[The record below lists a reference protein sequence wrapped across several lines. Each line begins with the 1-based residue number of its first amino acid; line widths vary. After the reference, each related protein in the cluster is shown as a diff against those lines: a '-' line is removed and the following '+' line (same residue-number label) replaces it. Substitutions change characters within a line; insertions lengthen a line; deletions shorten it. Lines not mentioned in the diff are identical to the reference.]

1 MEKQVISYELS
12 PGSGHGTS
20 LKGHVSTTYDHI
32 LSILGKPTYSD
43 GDPYEK
49 VNCEW
54 VIDVKA
60 KDEWDDDDWTY
71 ETVTI
76 YNWKTGYTPT
86 EEYMWH
92 VGGNNMR
99 AQDLVEEILLLTS
112 NQE

>member
-1 MEKQVISYELS
+1 MENVISYEKS
-12 PGSGHGTS
+12 EEFGSGTS
-20 LKGHVSTTYDHI
+20 LQGYVSTTYDHI
-32 LSILGKPTYSD
+32 VSVLGKPTYTD

-60 KDEWDDDDWTY
+60 RDEWDDDDWQY

-92 VGGNNMR
+92 VGGKSGY

-112 NQE
+112 NQG

>member
-1 MEKQVISYELS
+1 MENVISYEKS
-12 PGSGHGTS
+12 EEFGSGTS
-20 LKGHVSTTYDHI
+20 LQGYVTTTYDHI
-32 LSILGKPTYSD
+32 VSILGKPTYTD

-60 KDEWDDDDWTY
+60 KDEWDEDDWTY

-86 EEYMWH
+86 EEYQWH
-92 VGGNNMR
+92 VGGNNFR